1 MIETPWYIDELQN
14 TLLST
19 DTADPD
25 FISDAAAEYAEA
37 CAAVNERLRKIAPLL
52 RRGLRSEV
60 IQLTEIEPNLLELVA
75 TLDFP
80 EREDWCQLL
89 KIWNREPPPPLLL
102 DLASQINETYAM
114 EAPLQTLLKRH
125 RVLPLA
131 GAPLADRIEVLRKLA
146 QADPD
151 TVVWQQDVEILEE
164 ARTKEI
170 RKDLED
176 AFKQNDFP
184 RLLKLVEELDSSEW
198 TNPPAPRV
206 VSLAKELKQRLT
218 EQSNL
223 KEIKEVIQ
231 QLTSAYGEFDVAAG
245 RELRSRYEDLLKKLG
260 VPLPAEFAELA
271 QESLDWLI
279 RQDAEAEE
287 NLVEATVAK
296 IPDALAADP
305 AEALKLCQEAHDQM
319 SHFLHLGESV
329 RQDVE
334 SRIQPLQQ
342 EAQEQVEKKARFDTV
357 CQQLTN
363 ALRKQARPDELKPF
377 HTAIVSFQGETFPP
391 ELQQKYSKYVK
402 EWNKKE
408 GDEKRW
414 KLIIRSAIA
423 GSVLIAVT
431 FIVLEKRNKQQAELA
446 VEDLKTKIAAGQ
458 LVEARKLIK
467 SLPSRTQLHPLVLD
481 QKGSLDKAE
490 QDERIRK
497 KNFVDQLQ
505 LFQNSD
511 PAKPNREA
519 EAEAKKLAA
528 TTAEK
533 KRLTAAQQ
541 KMAQLIEVWRGERQ
555 AVLEGKLDNAKAE
568 LNRLADLTGQ
578 PTDGFEQELK
588 EVTEGLKDI
597 ASLEK
602 KKFPELATRA
612 QQMITEA
619 EQLKQLA
626 DLNRAKTKMALQ
638 ASQLQAAITVAIG
651 DVAAYQAALKAFVDE
666 TADSPSKA
674 DYSATIKNT
683 QLWKQVAGV
692 SPWQIH
698 YRNLPSG
705 ERSVAQEVEFQKAYQ
720 ALVTANGPPPFEV
733 DKMARQRYR
742 AALTA
747 RSQPA
752 TTSELKKFLNN
763 PKLSSLWMVRAKN
776 GRRYYH
782 DQELVR
788 GDLPRVGDKL
798 VVYYRATSVYKSTEK
813 AQAVQIKE
821 DDIVFF
827 GIAPHSKLSKQFLEG
842 LSGLNAENWEA
853 VFFGMITGL
862 LAEEDM
868 DPVLKLKLLDLLVT
882 AAAKGSYPFEQ
893 GFAKFVTALQAVKV
907 TVQNVDWFKV
917 DDADVLVARDRA
929 SGLIKTSIDLAAVT
943 ARGKETK
950 DRLTAAID
958 TNYEWIARLSRDSK
972 GELAI
977 LWKAGAP
984 TNAGQLCILE
994 TPGSAKKGGFQVI
1007 GRVSV
1012 GQLTP
1017 ASLPLNITAGIHIYF
1032 HPDADSSTSDST
1044 TP

>member
-176 AFKQNDFP
+176 AFKQKDFP

-198 TNPPAPRV
+198 THPPAPRV

-231 QLTSAYGEFDVAAG
+231 QLTSAHGEFDVAVA
-245 RELRSRYEDLLKKLG
+245 RELRSRYEDLLKKLR

-271 QESLDWLI
+271 QEPLDWLI

-305 AEALKLCQEAHDQM
+305 AEALKLCQEAQEQM
-319 SHFLHLGESV
+319 AHFLHLGESV

-342 EAQEQVEKKARFDTV
+342 EAQQQVEKKAQFETV
-357 CQQLTN
+357 CLQLTN
-363 ALRKQARPDELKPF
+363 ALRKQSRPDELKRF

-402 EWNKKE
+402 DWNKKE

-423 GSVLIAVT
+423 GSVLVAVT

-446 VEDLKTKIAAGQ
+446 AEDLKTKISAGQ
-458 LVEARKLIK
+458 LPEARKLLK
-467 SLPSRTQLHPLVLD
+467 SLPSRTKLHQLVLD
-481 QKGSLDKAE
+481 QKSLLDTAE
-490 QDERIRK
+490 REERIRK
-497 KNFVDQLQ
+497 KNFVDQLE

-511 PAKPNREA
+511 PAKPNLEA
-519 EAEAKKLAA
+519 EAEAKKLAT

-533 KRLTAAQQ
+533 KRLMTAQQ
-541 KMAQLIEVWRGERQ
+541 KMAQRIEVWRGERQ
-555 AVLEGKLDNAKAE
+555 TALEEELDNAKAE

-588 EVTEGLKDI
+588 KVTESLKDI

-602 KKFPELATRA
+602 KNFPELATRA
-612 QQMITEA
+612 ERMITEA

-651 DVAAYQAALKAFVDE
+651 DVTAYQAALKAFVDE
-666 TADSPSKA
+666 TADLPSKA
-674 DYSATIKNT
+674 DYSATTKNT

-705 ERSVAQEVEFQKAYQ
+705 ERSAAQEVELQKGYQ
-720 ALVTANGPPPFEV
+720 TLVTAHGPPPFEIDEV
-733 DKMARQRYR
+733 ARKRLR
-742 AALTA
+742 TA
-747 RSQPA
+747 ITLRSQPE
-752 TTSELKKFLNN
+752 TTSEVKKFLNR
-763 PKLSSLWMVRAKN
+763 PIHLSLWMVGTKN
-776 GRRYYH
+776 GARYYY

-788 GDLPRVGDKL
+788 DDFQRVGDKL
-798 VVYYRATSVYKSTEK
+798 VVKHRSTGQYKEDDKAATALV
-813 AQAVQIKE
+813 KE
-821 DDIVFF
+821 DDIVFV
-827 GIAPHSKLSKQFLEG
+827 GIAPHSQLSKRFLAG
-842 LSGLNAENWEA
+842 LSGLNVENWEV
-853 VFFGMITGL
+853 VFLNMITEL
-862 LAEEDM
+862 IKEENM

-893 GFAKFVTALQAVKV
+893 GFAPLMKASETVKA

-917 DDADVLVARDRA
+917 DDSEVLVARDRA
-929 SGLIKTSIDLAAVT
+929 LGVMKTSVDLVAIKQ
-943 ARGKETK
+943 RGAETL
-950 DRLTAAID
+950 DRLTAPID
-958 TNYEWIARLSRDSK
+958 TNYEWMARLSRDSK
-972 GELAI
+972 GELVI

-1007 GRVSV
+1007 GRVSD
-1012 GQLTP
+1012 GQITP
-1017 ASLPLNITAGIHIYF
+1017 ASLPLNLTAGIPIYF